1 MNFIVAFL
9 SVVAVSCLI
18 ALGVMVTIA
27 NLYSDRHDK
36 YSPERLRDGS

>member
-1 MNFIVAFL
+1 MDFIITFL

-36 YSPERLRDGS
+36 YPPERLRDGS